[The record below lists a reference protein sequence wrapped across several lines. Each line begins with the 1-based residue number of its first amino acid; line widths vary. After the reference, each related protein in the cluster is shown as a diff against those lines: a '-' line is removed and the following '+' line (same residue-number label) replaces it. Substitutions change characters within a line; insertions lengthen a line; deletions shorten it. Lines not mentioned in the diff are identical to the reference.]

1 MLGIL
6 QPPPGDGSILRML
19 SPEDETR
26 AVIEV
31 MRRLM
36 GLFPDLAPEVVQRT
50 VHASHER
57 FAGSPIRDFI
67 PVLVERMAKTRLT
80 QSVMA

>member
-1 MLGIL
+1 
-6 QPPPGDGSILRML
+6 
-19 SPEDETR
+19 
-26 AVIEV
+26 

-67 PVLVERMAKTRLT
+67 PVLVAAGPTPGRL
-80 QSVMA
+80 SSGHGLNVRRS